1 MWSYNG
7 PISELKPIEAMPT
20 WFDPED
26 ESVAKGLRGDS
37 NSSPGTSI
45 FDDLALAGG
54 LSPRPK
60 SKSISRPWNHEQA
73 AWEKE
78 TDIGRAIA

>member
-37 NSSPGTSI
+37 HSSPGTSI
-45 FDDLALAGG
+45 FDELNTVAGG

-60 SKSISRPWNHEQA
+60 SKSLSEPWNQQA
-73 AWEKE
+73 AWNKE